1 VDCAVRRRNDA
12 PDDQTDNALL
22 RRMQQEFRRPRWCH
36 EVGVTADAAYASQ
49 ATRATIQA
57 LD

>member
-22 RRMQQEFRRPRWCH
+22 RQMLQACRRPRWCH
-36 EVGVTADAAYASQ
+36 AIVVTADAAYASQ